1 MLYWYG
7 ISLNPRVLGV
17 VEMFSEFGGMIYY
30 KTSQPVPGK
39 GDAWMFYECD
49 DDETIRRYLTFIPA
63 TGDLDK
69 VPKPYIKKLQRPDLL
84 MHCSQEEFY
93 QYWPPEEGEAGPNG
107 AEQVKEAAAQRMA
120 EHDLRFD
127 GDMTVGEAMSVHP
140 KVAEVFAAFHLGGC
154 SNCGIS
160 EFETVAQVC
169 MGYGVDVEVLLSVL
183 EGLLDEVDAEASDRP
198 AAVE

>member
-1 MLYWYG
+1 
-7 ISLNPRVLGV
+7 
-17 VEMFSEFGGMIYY
+17 MIYY

-69 VPKPYIKKLQRPDLL
+69 VPKPFIKKLQRPETL
-84 MHCSQEEFY
+84 MPSSQEEFY
-93 QYWPPEEGEAGPNG
+93 QYWPPEEGEPGPNG
-107 AEQVKEAAAQRMA
+107 AEQVKEVAAQRMA

-140 KVAEVFAAFHLGGC
+140 RVSEVFAAFQLGGC
-154 SNCGIS
+154 SSCGIS
-160 EFETVAQVC
+160 EFETVSQVC
-169 MGYGVDVEVLLSVL
+169 MAYGVDVEVLLSVL
-183 EGLLDEVDAEASDRP
+183 EGLLDEVEAESADRPATVESADRP